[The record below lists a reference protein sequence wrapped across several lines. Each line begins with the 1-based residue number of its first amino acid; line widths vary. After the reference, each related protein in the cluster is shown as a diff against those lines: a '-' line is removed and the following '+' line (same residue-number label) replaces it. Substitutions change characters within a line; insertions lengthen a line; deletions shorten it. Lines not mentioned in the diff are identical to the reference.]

1 MAEHDFRYT
10 LMNPQHT
17 LTEVRALAPGRYQVT
32 GNGGSIQANDVL
44 LVTLKGSKDLS
55 MRLTVDTVRH
65 LLKPMGQWT
74 AMTTGPVFG
83 ELAIHTWQVN
93 CDSCAKELSFEFAVD
108 AKLGVKAEKPAAT
121 ARIAE
126 LGWTTVGEKHL
137 CPKCQEAALM
147 KRLALSALIGMSLM
161 GCAAEPVQLQH
172 NRSYILEWIGE
183 RPLMDY
189 SHLTITLGDDGRAYG
204 NGGCNHWFAP
214 YTLEGHRLS
223 FGKIGSTR
231 KLCAPAVMEQETRFL
246 QALEKVERWDISP
259 IEQMRFWPA
268 QGKPLRW
275 WLEEG

>member
-93 CDSCAKELSFEFAVD
+93 CDACAKALSFEFAVD
-108 AKLGVKAEKPAAT
+108 AKLGVKAEKPAAS

-126 LGWTTVGEKHL
+126 LGWTTAGEKHL
-137 CPKCQEAALM
+137 CPTCQEAA
-147 KRLALSALIGMSLM
+147 
-161 GCAAEPVQLQH
+161 
-172 NRSYILEWIGE
+172 
-183 RPLMDY
+183 
-189 SHLTITLGDDGRAYG
+189 
-204 NGGCNHWFAP
+204 
-214 YTLEGHRLS
+214 
-223 FGKIGSTR
+223 
-231 KLCAPAVMEQETRFL
+231 
-246 QALEKVERWDISP
+246 
-259 IEQMRFWPA
+259 
-268 QGKPLRW
+268 
-275 WLEEG
+275 

>member
-93 CDSCAKELSFEFAVD
+93 CDHCAKELSFEFAVD
-108 AKLGVKAEKPAAT
+108 AKLGTKAQKPAAT

-126 LGWTTVGEKHL
+126 LGWTTVDEKHL
-137 CPKCQEAALM
+137 CPQCQEAA
-147 KRLALSALIGMSLM
+147 
-161 GCAAEPVQLQH
+161 
-172 NRSYILEWIGE
+172 
-183 RPLMDY
+183 
-189 SHLTITLGDDGRAYG
+189 
-204 NGGCNHWFAP
+204 
-214 YTLEGHRLS
+214 
-223 FGKIGSTR
+223 
-231 KLCAPAVMEQETRFL
+231 
-246 QALEKVERWDISP
+246 
-259 IEQMRFWPA
+259 
-268 QGKPLRW
+268 
-275 WLEEG
+275 

>member
-93 CDSCAKELSFEFAVD
+93 CDRCAKELSFEFAID
-108 AKLGVKAEKPAAT
+108 AKLGTKAQKPAAT

-137 CPKCQEAALM
+137 CPQCQEAA
-147 KRLALSALIGMSLM
+147 
-161 GCAAEPVQLQH
+161 
-172 NRSYILEWIGE
+172 
-183 RPLMDY
+183 
-189 SHLTITLGDDGRAYG
+189 
-204 NGGCNHWFAP
+204 
-214 YTLEGHRLS
+214 
-223 FGKIGSTR
+223 
-231 KLCAPAVMEQETRFL
+231 
-246 QALEKVERWDISP
+246 
-259 IEQMRFWPA
+259 
-268 QGKPLRW
+268 
-275 WLEEG
+275 

>member
-93 CDSCAKELSFEFAVD
+93 CDNCAKALSFEFAVD
-108 AKLGVKAEKPAAT
+108 AKLGTKAEKPAAR

-137 CPKCQEAALM
+137 CPQCQEAA
-147 KRLALSALIGMSLM
+147 
-161 GCAAEPVQLQH
+161 
-172 NRSYILEWIGE
+172 
-183 RPLMDY
+183 
-189 SHLTITLGDDGRAYG
+189 
-204 NGGCNHWFAP
+204 
-214 YTLEGHRLS
+214 
-223 FGKIGSTR
+223 
-231 KLCAPAVMEQETRFL
+231 
-246 QALEKVERWDISP
+246 
-259 IEQMRFWPA
+259 
-268 QGKPLRW
+268 
-275 WLEEG
+275 

>member
-108 AKLGVKAEKPAAT
+108 AKLGVKAQKPAAT

-126 LGWTTVGEKHL
+126 LGWTAVGEKHL
-137 CPKCQEAALM
+137 CPKCQEAA
-147 KRLALSALIGMSLM
+147 
-161 GCAAEPVQLQH
+161 
-172 NRSYILEWIGE
+172 
-183 RPLMDY
+183 
-189 SHLTITLGDDGRAYG
+189 
-204 NGGCNHWFAP
+204 
-214 YTLEGHRLS
+214 
-223 FGKIGSTR
+223 
-231 KLCAPAVMEQETRFL
+231 
-246 QALEKVERWDISP
+246 
-259 IEQMRFWPA
+259 
-268 QGKPLRW
+268 
-275 WLEEG
+275 